1 MLWSIFSPLRETN
14 WNRGCWQ
21 GCSKKLSFRT
31 THLCCPGYIFSGYS
45 FKGYIQT
52 VIILGR
58 REPEPNKQPTGS
70 TQDSTIHLSMVQ
82 ARSCILNRNSIL
94 QSQITPLPSSQ
105 ASQHWEEKTHASSY
119 TSTQLLGWEDWGGDR
134 QEPENWEIYTC
145 WCSII
150 LICVFP
156 TYLQPNV
163 TWGNWKCPAF
173 LLPWSSSEGIK
184 TCDSILPPVVCA
196 PDLIQTI
203 SKYSLQ

>member
-150 LICVFP
+150 SICVFP

-196 PDLIQTI
+196 SDLIETV

>member
-1 MLWSIFSPLRETN
+1 MLAGLFKKAQFQDNTPMLPRIYLLR
-14 WNRGCWQ
+14 
-21 GCSKKLSFRT
+21 LF
-31 THLCCPGYIFSGYS
+31 
-45 FKGYIQT
+45 FKGYIQS

-70 TQDSTIHLSMVQ
+70 TQDSTIHLFMVQ
-82 ARSCILNRNSIL
+82 ARSYILNRNSIL

-119 TSTQLLGWEDWGGDR
+119 TSTHLLGWEDWGGDR
-134 QEPENWEIYTC
+134 LEPENWEIYTC

-150 LICVFP
+150 SICVFP

>member
-1 MLWSIFSPLRETN
+1 MLAGLFKKAQFQDNTPMVPRIYLLR
-14 WNRGCWQ
+14 
-21 GCSKKLSFRT
+21 L
-31 THLCCPGYIFSGYS
+31 L
-45 FKGYIQT
+45 FKGHIQT

-105 ASQHWEEKTHASSY
+105 ASQHWEEKTYASSY

-196 PDLIQTI
+196 PDLIETI

>member
-1 MLWSIFSPLRETN
+1 MLAGLFKKAQFQDNTPMLPRIYLLR
-14 WNRGCWQ
+14 
-21 GCSKKLSFRT
+21 LF
-31 THLCCPGYIFSGYS
+31 
-45 FKGYIQT
+45 FKGYIQS

-70 TQDSTIHLSMVQ
+70 TQDSTIHLFMVQ
-82 ARSCILNRNSIL
+82 ARSYILNRNSIL

-119 TSTQLLGWEDWGGDR
+119 TSTHLLGWEDWGGDR
-134 QEPENWEIYTC
+134 LEPENLEIYTC

-150 LICVFP
+150 SICVFP

>member
-1 MLWSIFSPLRETN
+1 MLAGLFKKAQFQDNTPMVPRIYLLR
-14 WNRGCWQ
+14 
-21 GCSKKLSFRT
+21 L
-31 THLCCPGYIFSGYS
+31 L

-70 TQDSTIHLSMVQ
+70 TQDSTIHLSTVQ
-82 ARSCILNRNSIL
+82 ARSCILNKNSIL

-134 QEPENWEIYTC
+134 LEPENWEIYTC

>member
-1 MLWSIFSPLRETN
+1 MLAGLFKKAQFQDNTPMLPRIYLLR
-14 WNRGCWQ
+14 
-21 GCSKKLSFRT
+21 LF
-31 THLCCPGYIFSGYS
+31 
-45 FKGYIQT
+45 FKGYIQS

-70 TQDSTIHLSMVQ
+70 TQDSTIHLFMVQ
-82 ARSCILNRNSIL
+82 ARSYILNRNSIL

-150 LICVFP
+150 SICVFP

-196 PDLIQTI
+196 SDLIETV

>member
-1 MLWSIFSPLRETN
+1 MLAGLFKKAQFQDNTPMLPRIYLLR
-14 WNRGCWQ
+14 
-21 GCSKKLSFRT
+21 LF
-31 THLCCPGYIFSGYS
+31 
-45 FKGYIQT
+45 FKGYIQS

-70 TQDSTIHLSMVQ
+70 TQDSTIHLFMVQ
-82 ARSCILNRNSIL
+82 ARSYILNRNSIL

-134 QEPENWEIYTC
+134 LEPENWEIYTC

-150 LICVFP
+150 SICVFP

-163 TWGNWKCPAF
+163 NWGNWKCPAF

>member
-1 MLWSIFSPLRETN
+1 MLAGLFKKAQFQDNTPMLPRIYLLR
-14 WNRGCWQ
+14 
-21 GCSKKLSFRT
+21 LF
-31 THLCCPGYIFSGYS
+31 
-45 FKGYIQT
+45 FKGYIQS

-70 TQDSTIHLSMVQ
+70 TQDSTIHLPMVQ
-82 ARSCILNRNSIL
+82 ARSCILNRTCIL

-119 TSTQLLGWEDWGGDR
+119 TSTHLLGWEDWGGDR
-134 QEPENWEIYTC
+134 LEPENWEIYTC

-150 LICVFP
+150 SICVFP

-163 TWGNWKCPAF
+163 PWGNWKCPAF

>member
-1 MLWSIFSPLRETN
+1 MLAGLFKKAQFQDNTPMLPRIYLLR
-14 WNRGCWQ
+14 
-21 GCSKKLSFRT
+21 LF
-31 THLCCPGYIFSGYS
+31 
-45 FKGYIQT
+45 FKGYIQS

-70 TQDSTIHLSMVQ
+70 TQDSTIHLFMVQ
-82 ARSCILNRNSIL
+82 ARSYILNRNSIL

-134 QEPENWEIYTC
+134 LEPENWEIYTC

-150 LICVFP
+150 SICVFP

-196 PDLIQTI
+196 SDLIETI

>member
-1 MLWSIFSPLRETN
+1 MLAGLFKKAQFQDNTPMVPRIYLLR
-14 WNRGCWQ
+14 
-21 GCSKKLSFRT
+21 L
-31 THLCCPGYIFSGYS
+31 L

-70 TQDSTIHLSMVQ
+70 TQDSTIHLFMVQ
-82 ARSCILNRNSIL
+82 ARSYILNRNSIL

-119 TSTQLLGWEDWGGDR
+119 TSTQLLGWEDWGGVR
-134 QEPENWEIYTC
+134 LEPENLEIYTC

-196 PDLIQTI
+196 SDLIETI

>member
-1 MLWSIFSPLRETN
+1 MLAGLFKKAQFQDNTPMVPRIYLLR
-14 WNRGCWQ
+14 
-21 GCSKKLSFRT
+21 L
-31 THLCCPGYIFSGYS
+31 L

-70 TQDSTIHLSMVQ
+70 TQDSTIHLSTVQ
-82 ARSCILNRNSIL
+82 ARSCILNKNSIL

-134 QEPENWEIYTC
+134 LEPENWEIYTC

-150 LICVFP
+150 SICVFP

>member
-1 MLWSIFSPLRETN
+1 MLAGLFKKAQFQDNTPMVPRIYLLR
-14 WNRGCWQ
+14 
-21 GCSKKLSFRT
+21 L
-31 THLCCPGYIFSGYS
+31 L
-45 FKGYIQT
+45 FKGHIQT

-70 TQDSTIHLSMVQ
+70 TQDSTIHLFMVQ
-82 ARSCILNRNSIL
+82 ARSYILNRNSIL

-105 ASQHWEEKTHASSY
+105 ASQHWEEKTYASSY

-150 LICVFP
+150 SICVFP

-196 PDLIQTI
+196 PDLIETI

>member
-1 MLWSIFSPLRETN
+1 MLAGLFKKAQFQDNTPMLPRIYLLR
-14 WNRGCWQ
+14 
-21 GCSKKLSFRT
+21 LF
-31 THLCCPGYIFSGYS
+31 
-45 FKGYIQT
+45 FKGYIQS

-196 PDLIQTI
+196 SDLIETV

>member
-1 MLWSIFSPLRETN
+1 MLAGLFKKAQFQDNTPMLPRIYLLR
-14 WNRGCWQ
+14 
-21 GCSKKLSFRT
+21 LF
-31 THLCCPGYIFSGYS
+31 
-45 FKGYIQT
+45 FKGYIQS

-134 QEPENWEIYTC
+134 LEPENWEIYTC

-150 LICVFP
+150 SICVFP

>member
-1 MLWSIFSPLRETN
+1 MLAGLFKKAQFQDNTPMLPRIYLLR
-14 WNRGCWQ
+14 
-21 GCSKKLSFRT
+21 LF
-31 THLCCPGYIFSGYS
+31 
-45 FKGYIQT
+45 FKGYIQS

-70 TQDSTIHLSMVQ
+70 TQDSTIHLSTVQ
-82 ARSCILNRNSIL
+82 ARSCILNKNSIL

-134 QEPENWEIYTC
+134 LEPENWEIYTC

-150 LICVFP
+150 SICVFP

-196 PDLIQTI
+196 SDLIETI

>member
-1 MLWSIFSPLRETN
+1 MLAGLFKKAQFQDNTPMVPRIYLLR
-14 WNRGCWQ
+14 
-21 GCSKKLSFRT
+21 L
-31 THLCCPGYIFSGYS
+31 L

-82 ARSCILNRNSIL
+82 ARSYILNRNSIL

-119 TSTQLLGWEDWGGDR
+119 TSTHLLGWEDWGGDR

-196 PDLIQTI
+196 PDLIETI

>member
-1 MLWSIFSPLRETN
+1 MLAGLFKKAQFQDNTPMVPRIYLLR
-14 WNRGCWQ
+14 
-21 GCSKKLSFRT
+21 L
-31 THLCCPGYIFSGYS
+31 L

-82 ARSCILNRNSIL
+82 ARSYILNRNSIL

-105 ASQHWEEKTHASSY
+105 ASQHWEEKTYASSY

-134 QEPENWEIYTC
+134 LEPENWEIYTC

-150 LICVFP
+150 SICVFP

-196 PDLIQTI
+196 PDLIETI

>member
-1 MLWSIFSPLRETN
+1 MLAGLFKKAQFQDNTPMVPRIYLLR
-14 WNRGCWQ
+14 
-21 GCSKKLSFRT
+21 L
-31 THLCCPGYIFSGYS
+31 L

-70 TQDSTIHLSMVQ
+70 TQDSTIHLSTVQ
-82 ARSCILNRNSIL
+82 ARSCILNKNSIL

-119 TSTQLLGWEDWGGDR
+119 TSTQLLGWEDWGGVR
-134 QEPENWEIYTC
+134 LEPENLEIYTC

-196 PDLIQTI
+196 SDLIETI

>member
-1 MLWSIFSPLRETN
+1 MLAGLFKKAQFQDNTPMVPRIYLLR
-14 WNRGCWQ
+14 
-21 GCSKKLSFRT
+21 L
-31 THLCCPGYIFSGYS
+31 L
-45 FKGYIQT
+45 FKGHIQT

-82 ARSCILNRNSIL
+82 ARSYILNRNSIL

-105 ASQHWEEKTHASSY
+105 ASQHWEEKTYASSY

-196 PDLIQTI
+196 PDLIETI

>member
-1 MLWSIFSPLRETN
+1 MLAGLFKKAQFQDNTPMVPRIYLLR
-14 WNRGCWQ
+14 
-21 GCSKKLSFRT
+21 L
-31 THLCCPGYIFSGYS
+31 L
-45 FKGYIQT
+45 FKGHIQT

-82 ARSCILNRNSIL
+82 ARSYILNRNSIL

-105 ASQHWEEKTHASSY
+105 ASQHWEEKTYASSY

-150 LICVFP
+150 SICVFP

-196 PDLIQTI
+196 PDLIETI

>member
-70 TQDSTIHLSMVQ
+70 TQDSTIHLFMVQ
-82 ARSCILNRNSIL
+82 ARSYILNRNSIL

-134 QEPENWEIYTC
+134 LEPENWEIYTC

-150 LICVFP
+150 SICVFP

-196 PDLIQTI
+196 SDLIETV

>member
-1 MLWSIFSPLRETN
+1 MLAGLFKKAQFQDNTPMVPRIYLLR
-14 WNRGCWQ
+14 
-21 GCSKKLSFRT
+21 L
-31 THLCCPGYIFSGYS
+31 L
-45 FKGYIQT
+45 FKGHIQT

-82 ARSCILNRNSIL
+82 ARSYILNRNSIL

-105 ASQHWEEKTHASSY
+105 ASQHWEEKTYASSY

>member
-1 MLWSIFSPLRETN
+1 MLAGLFKKAQFQDNTPMLPRIYLLR
-14 WNRGCWQ
+14 
-21 GCSKKLSFRT
+21 LF
-31 THLCCPGYIFSGYS
+31 
-45 FKGYIQT
+45 FKGYIQS

-82 ARSCILNRNSIL
+82 ARSYILNRNSIL

-119 TSTQLLGWEDWGGDR
+119 TSTHLLGWEDWGGDR

-163 TWGNWKCPAF
+163 PWGNWKCPAF

>member
-1 MLWSIFSPLRETN
+1 MLAGLFKKAQFQDNTPMLPRIYLLR
-14 WNRGCWQ
+14 
-21 GCSKKLSFRT
+21 LF
-31 THLCCPGYIFSGYS
+31 
-45 FKGYIQT
+45 FKGYIQS

-70 TQDSTIHLSMVQ
+70 TQDSTIHLFMVQ
-82 ARSCILNRNSIL
+82 ARSYILNRNSIL

-150 LICVFP
+150 SICVFP

>member
-1 MLWSIFSPLRETN
+1 MLAGLFKKAQFQDNTPMLPRIYLLR
-14 WNRGCWQ
+14 
-21 GCSKKLSFRT
+21 LF
-31 THLCCPGYIFSGYS
+31 
-45 FKGYIQT
+45 FKGYIQS

-119 TSTQLLGWEDWGGDR
+119 TSTHLLGWEDWGGDR
-134 QEPENWEIYTC
+134 LEPENWEIYTC

-150 LICVFP
+150 SICVFP